1 MQTAL
6 GAASLAGLAVIV
18 VFSFV
23 VLIRLETLTSQPE
36 KRRRFLRW
44 WAPMVIVATL
54 IGLVGLTGQ
63 LLLS

>member
-1 MQTAL
+1 VQTAL
-6 GAASLAGLAVIV
+6 GAASLAGVAVIV
-18 VFSFV
+18 VFSFA

-44 WAPMVIVATL
+44 WAPMVVAATL
-54 IGLVGLTGQ
+54 IGLVGLAGQ